1 MHKVKQFWSQVIFR
15 EEVLPES
22 VFENKLSQTEIKD
35 GYLNLSNMDI
45 PAYCFQQ
52 DDLMKVLM
60 INIGGDAEEP
70 VLFRCHQ
77 RKAAG
82 KKGKIYKRQRFW
94 PVGFGL
100 KEWFAKQHI
109 VSGDLILLA
118 VSAKSHYLIFRA
130 IRPTALMMLHDRRSS
145 ERRDLERRFDDR
157 RRTLLYVPFERRK
170 RDRRDNERRARERR
184 QKRLMVAQERR
195 NRSVS

>member
-22 VFENKLSQTEIKD
+22 VFENRLSPTELKD

-52 DDLMKVLM
+52 DDLIKVLM
-60 INIGGDAEEP
+60 INISGDSEEP

-82 KKGKIYKRQRFW
+82 KKGRTYKRQRFW
-94 PVGFGL
+94 PMGFGL
-100 KEWFAKQHI
+100 KEWFAKQQI
-109 VSGDLILLA
+109 EAGDLILLA
-118 VSAKSHYLIFRA
+118 VSANSHYLIFRA
-130 IRPTALMMLHDRRSS
+130 IRPKALMMLHDRRAA
-145 ERRDLERRFDDR
+145 ERRDLERRFEDR
-157 RRTLLYVPFERRK
+157 RRMILYVPFERRK
-170 RDRRDNERRARERR
+170 RDRRDNERRKRDRR
-184 QKRLMVAQERR
+184 LKRLTAAKKLAAG
-195 NRSVS
+195 